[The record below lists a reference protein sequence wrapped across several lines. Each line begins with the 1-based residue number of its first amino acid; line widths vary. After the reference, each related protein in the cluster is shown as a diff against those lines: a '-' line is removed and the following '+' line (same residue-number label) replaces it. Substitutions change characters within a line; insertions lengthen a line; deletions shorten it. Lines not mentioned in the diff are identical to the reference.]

1 VYFSLVTSNLAM
13 LNKSIIIILTIG
25 LCLDLKAQKADYTTI
40 RESIEAKFWVSLDT
54 VNLCETVIFNGIV
67 YDSSEL
73 DKELRKY
80 KQSEIIVTELADLSG
95 SRLIH
100 KNCDYLILL
109 GTGYNQ
115 SDDDKKRIL
124 DSIRDNLNESVPE
137 LIIHDFLCSK
147 CMQVIIDGRPYGIY
161 QAKKIVNQLKV
172 SDVKYIAEY
181 KSANLAVYGQ
191 NAKNGMIEIFL
202 KKKNKKNW

>member
-1 VYFSLVTSNLAM
+1 M
-13 LNKSIIIILTIG
+13 TIS

-54 VNLCETVIFNGIV
+54 VNLCETLIFNGIV
-67 YDSSEL
+67 YDSSKL

-80 KQSEIIVTELADLSG
+80 KQSEIIVTELADLSS

-115 SDDDKKRIL
+115 LDDDKKRIL
-124 DSIRDNLNESVPE
+124 DSVRDNLNESVPE
-137 LIIHDFLCSK
+137 LIIHDFLCIK

-161 QAKKIVNQLKV
+161 QAKEIVNQLKV

-181 KSANLAVYGQ
+181 KSANPAVYGQ